1 MLDALL
7 FAKTPG
13 ILKSL
18 YPECIWNVSG
28 ESNTLYLTFDD
39 GPQPEITTFVLDTLA
54 AYNAKATFFCVG
66 KNIEKHPLLFQR
78 IMKEHHSIGNHTY
91 DHVNGWKTEN
101 NKYYENIE
109 LCRNSLLANAQDL
122 KTNLFRPPYG
132 KLTPAQYRKLKNEH
146 RIVMWDVLS
155 YDYDLSVT
163 PNKVLQNVLDY
174 SENGSIIVMHDS
186 LKAKPKVEYALPL
199 ILEHFSNKGFRF
211 AAL

>member
-1 MLDALL
+1 MLNALL
-7 FAKTPG
+7 FAKTPS

-155 YDYDLSVT
+155 YDYDLSVN

-174 SENGSIIVMHDS
+174 AENGSIIVMHDS
-186 LKAKPKVEYALPL
+186 LKAKSNVEYALPL

>member
-7 FAKTPG
+7 FAKTPS

-18 YPECIWNVSG
+18 YPECIWNAPS

-39 GPQPEITTFVLDTLA
+39 GPQPEITTFVLDTLST
-54 AYNAKATFFCVG
+54 YNAKATFFCVG

-78 IMKEHHSIGNHTY
+78 IIKEHHSIGNHTY

-101 NKYYENIE
+101 SKYYENIE
-109 LCRNSLLANAQDL
+109 LCRNSLLENAQHL
-122 KTNLFRPPYG
+122 RTNLFRPPYG
-132 KLTPAQYRKLKNEH
+132 KLTPAQYKKLKNEH

-155 YDYDLSVT
+155 YDYDLSIN

-174 SENGSIIVMHDS
+174 AENGSIIVMHDS